1 MVDRKFRSRTHLS
14 VPERQARSALA
25 RLVTQRGL
33 LRGNLLE
40 RRRVCGKPNCRCARG
55 ELHASLYLVF
65 SEGGKLR
72 QLFVPKTWEAR
83 VRQWVTDYHDA
94 RRLLEELSRLYFEKL
109 RQRED

>member
-1 MVDRKFRSRTHLS
+1 MSL
-14 VPERQARSALA
+14 PERQARSALA
-25 RLVTQRGL
+25 RLITQRGL
-33 LRGNLLE
+33 LRGNLLQ

-55 ELHASLYLVF
+55 ELHAGLYLVF

-94 RRLLEELSRLYFEKL
+94 RQLLEQLSRLYFEKL

>member
-1 MVDRKFRSRTHLS
+1 MS

-33 LRGNLLE
+33 LRGNLLQ
-40 RRRVCGKPNCRCARG
+40 RRRVCGKPHCRCTRG

-72 QLFVPKTWEAR
+72 QLCVPRAWEAR
-83 VRQWVTDYHDA
+83 VRQWVAEYHDA
-94 RRLLEELSRLYFEKL
+94 RRLLEQISRLYFEKL
-109 RQRED
+109 RQRQD

>member
-1 MVDRKFRSRTHLS
+1 MS

-40 RRRVCGKPNCRCARG
+40 RRRVCGKPTCKCARG
-55 ELHASLYLVF
+55 ELHANLYLVF

-72 QLFVPKTWEAR
+72 QLFVPRTWEAR
-83 VRQWVTDYHDA
+83 VRQWVADYHDA

>member
-1 MVDRKFRSRTHLS
+1 MSVKKARSKTHMRL
-14 VPERQARSALA
+14 PERQARSALA

-33 LRGNLLE
+33 LRGNLLQ
-40 RRRVCGKPNCRCARG
+40 RRRACGKPNCRCARG

-83 VRQWVTDYHDA
+83 VQQWATDYHDA
-94 RRLLEELSRLYFEKL
+94 RRLLEQLSRLYFEKL

>member
-1 MVDRKFRSRTHLS
+1 MSR
-14 VPERQARSALA
+14 PERQARSALA

-55 ELHASLYLVF
+55 ELHAGLYLVF

-83 VRQWVTDYHDA
+83 VRQWVRDYHDA
-94 RRLLEELSRLYFEKL
+94 RQLLEQLSRLYFEKL

>member
-1 MVDRKFRSRTHLS
+1 MS

-40 RRRVCGKPNCRCARG
+40 RRRVCGKPTCKCTRG
-55 ELHASLYLVF
+55 ELHANLYLVF

-72 QLFVPKTWEAR
+72 QLFVPKTWEAQ
-83 VRQWVTDYHDA
+83 VRQWVADYQLGLFTIQH
-94 RRLLEELSRLYFEKL
+94 LLSHPWPVSPRKTG
-109 RQRED
+109 

>member
-1 MVDRKFRSRTHLS
+1 MTVQ
-14 VPERQARSALA
+14 ERRRRSALA
-25 RLVTQRGL
+25 RLITQRGL

-40 RRRVCGKPNCRCARG
+40 RRRVCGKPNCKCTRG

-72 QLFVPKTWEAR
+72 QLFIPKTWESR
-83 VRQWVTDYHDA
+83 VRLWVTDYHEV
-94 RRLLEELSRLYFEKL
+94 RRLLEEISRLSVEKL

>member
-1 MVDRKFRSRTHLS
+1 MHMS

-25 RLVTQRGL
+25 RLVSQRGL

-40 RRRVCGKPNCRCARG
+40 RRRACGQPTCKCARG

-65 SEGGKLR
+65 SAGGKLQ
-72 QLFVPKTWEAR
+72 QLFVPKAWEAR
-83 VRQWVTDYHDA
+83 VRQWVADYHDA
-94 RRLLEELSRLYFEKL
+94 RRLLEEISRLYFGKL

>member
-1 MVDRKFRSRTHLS
+1 MS
-14 VPERQARSALA
+14 VPERQVRSTLA

-33 LRGNLLE
+33 LRGNLLQ
-40 RRRVCGKPNCRCARG
+40 RRRVCGKPNCRCTRG
-55 ELHASLYLVF
+55 DLHASLYLVF

-83 VRQWVTDYHDA
+83 VRQGVADYHDA
-94 RRLLEELSRLYFEKL
+94 RRLLEEISRLYFEQL

>member
-1 MVDRKFRSRTHLS
+1 MTVQERRS
-14 VPERQARSALA
+14 RSALA

-40 RRRVCGKPNCRCARG
+40 RRRVCGKPNCKCTRG

-65 SEGGKLR
+65 SEGGKLC
-72 QLFVPKTWEAR
+72 QLFIPKAWESR
-83 VRQWVTDYHDA
+83 VRLWVQDYHEI
-94 RRLLEELSRLYFEKL
+94 RRLLEEVSRLYVEKV